1 VEKRDV
7 SLEAVLAEQSSGP
20 ADFFTNLAGLKLP
33 NYQQNQFGSAAG
45 GPIKKDGLFFF
56 GKRIPR

>member
-1 VEKRDV
+1 LRNNH
-7 SLEAVLAEQSSGP
+7 LGA

-45 GPIKKDGLFFF
+45 GPIKKDGLFIF
-56 GKRIPR
+56 GKRIPSA